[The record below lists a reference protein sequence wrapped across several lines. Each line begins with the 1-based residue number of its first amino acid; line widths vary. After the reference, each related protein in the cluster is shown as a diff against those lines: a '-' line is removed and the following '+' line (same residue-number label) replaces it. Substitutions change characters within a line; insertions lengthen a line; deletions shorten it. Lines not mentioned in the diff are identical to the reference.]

1 MTEKNYSQHKR
12 NGQNLAN
19 QMSLIEL
26 VSQMRNSSKS
36 IKRLNIKQYNW
47 WNEGLH
53 GVARAGI
60 ATVFPQAICMAASF
74 DEESVKY
81 CADIIST
88 EARAKFNESQKNKDY
103 SIYKGLTLWSP
114 NVNIFRDPRWGRGH
128 ETYGE
133 DPYLTSVLG
142 CAFIEGIQGDSE
154 KYMKASACAKH
165 FCVHSG
171 PEGLRHTFNAE
182 VSKKDF
188 YETYIPAFEAA
199 VKKAKVS
206 GVMGAYNRVNGESC
220 CASQKLIDKL
230 LRKEWGFDGYFVSD
244 CAAILD
250 VIYKHKKT
258 FNPAKGAAMAVNAG
272 CDLECGVVY
281 SLLPLSVG
289 LGYISKDTLRKS
301 VARLMAIRSSLGMFD
316 DDCPFNKITIKENAT
331 PEHEAQ
337 AVKMA
342 EKGIVLLENDGIL
355 PLKENAQK
363 ILITG
368 YNADNKLA
376 YLGNYFG
383 DPSHFVMVT
392 DSVSQYNRE
401 TEFIRGIHL
410 YESAKNGDVNQALQA
425 AQNADIILM
434 CTGLDSSIEG
444 EEAGG
449 ALAGGG
455 GNIGKQGDRET
466 IDLPKNQQEY
476 ITKLIETGKKIILL
490 NFSGGCIN
498 FGKFKNRV
506 NAIVQCWYPG
516 AQGGTAIA
524 NILFGKCS
532 PSGKLP
538 VTFYNSVDDLP
549 DFCDYSMQNRTYRYF
564 KGDVQYPFGYGKTYT
579 KFALENA
586 EVRENKIRATV
597 KNVGKFESE
606 TVLQLYVTCPKAEFE
621 TPIKSLIGFK
631 RISLKPQEEKEFVF
645 EIDENSLMSVND
657 NGEKVLLKGEYTFTL
672 TDGCDF
678 ESKPIIGAE
687 NIHM

>member
-1 MTEKNYSQHKR
+1 MTEENYSQHKR
-12 NGQNLAN
+12 NGERLAN

-26 VSQMRNSSKS
+26 VSQMRNSSKA
-36 IKRLNIKQYNW
+36 IERLNIKQYNW

-74 DEESVKY
+74 DKDEVKK

-88 EARAKFNESQKNKDY
+88 ETRAKFNESQKNKDY

-114 NVNIFRDPRWGRGH
+114 NINIFRDPRWGRGH

-133 DPYLTSVLG
+133 DPYLTSILG
-142 CAFIEGIQGDSE
+142 CAFIEGIQGDDE

-171 PEGLRHTFNAE
+171 PEALRHTFNAE

-188 YETYIPAFEAA
+188 YETYTPAFEAA

-206 GVMGAYNRVNGESC
+206 GVMGAYNQVNGESC
-220 CASQKLIDKL
+220 CASDKLIEKL
-230 LRKEWGFDGYFVSD
+230 LRNEWGFDGYYVSD
-244 CAAILD
+244 CSAILD

-258 FNPAKGAAMAVNAG
+258 LNPAKGAAMAVKAG

-281 SLLPLSVG
+281 SLLPVSVK
-289 LGYISKDTLRKS
+289 LGYINKETIKNS

-316 DDCPFNKITIKENAT
+316 NNCHFNKITIKENAT

-337 AVKMA
+337 AIKMA
-342 EKGIVLLENDGIL
+342 EKGIVLLENDGTL

-383 DPSHFVMVT
+383 DPSHFIMVT
-392 DSVSQYNRE
+392 DAVCEYNSE

-410 YESAKNGDVNQALQA
+410 YDSEKNSDEQLALEKAKNC
-425 AQNADIILM
+425 DIILM

-455 GNIGKQGDRET
+455 GSIGKQGDREN
-466 IDLPKNQQEY
+466 IDLPINQQEY
-476 ITKLIETGKKIILL
+476 IEKLIKIGKKVVLL

-506 NAIVQCWYPG
+506 NAILQCWYPG
-516 AQGGTAIA
+516 AQGGKAIA
-524 NILFGKCS
+524 DILFGKCS

-538 VTFYNSVDDLP
+538 ITFYNSTDDLP

-564 KGDVQYPFGYGKTYT
+564 KGNVQYQFGYGRTYT
-579 KFALENA
+579 KFSLEDIALIGE
-586 EVRENKIRATV
+586 EIKATICNIGNE
-597 KNVGKFESE
+597 KSD
-606 TVLQLYVTCPKAEFE
+606 TVLQLYVSYPPTEYPN
-621 TPIKSLIGFK
+621 PQKSLVSFK
-631 RISLKPQEEKEFVF
+631 RIGLKP
-645 EIDENSLMSVND
+645 
-657 NGEKVLLKGEYTFTL
+657 GERETITFKITSEYLTSANNEGNKIILDGCYKFTL

-678 ESKPIIGAE
+678 TSKPILYQKQK
-687 NIHM
+687 N

>member
-1 MTEKNYSQHKR
+1 MIEKNYSQHKR

-60 ATVFPQAICMAASF
+60 ATVFPQAICMASSF
-74 DEESVKY
+74 DADAVKQ

-142 CAFIEGIQGDSE
+142 CAFIEGIQGDND

-220 CASQKLIDKL
+220 CASQKLIDKI

-258 FNPAKGAAMAVNAG
+258 FNPAKGAAMAVNVG

-392 DSVSQYNRE
+392 DAVSQYNRE

-466 IDLPKNQQEY
+466 IDLPMNQQEY
-476 ITKLIETGKKIILL
+476 IAKLIDTGKKIILL

-549 DFCDYSMQNRTYRYF
+549 NFCDYSMQNRTYRYF

-586 EVRENKIRATV
+586 EVRENKIHATV

-606 TVLQLYVTCPKAEFE
+606 TVLQLYFTCPKAEFE

-645 EIDENSLMSVND
+645 ETDENSLMSVND

-678 ESKPIIGAE
+678 ECKQISY
-687 NIHM
+687 HL

>member
-60 ATVFPQAICMAASF
+60 ATVFPQAICMASSF
-74 DEESVKY
+74 DADAVKQ

-142 CAFIEGIQGDSE
+142 CAFIDGIQGDNE

-281 SLLPLSVG
+281 SLLPISVK
-289 LGYISKDTLRKS
+289 LGYTDKETLKKS
-301 VARLMAIRSSLGMFD
+301 VARLMSIRSALGMFD
-316 DDCPFNKITIKENAT
+316 KDCPYNKISIAENAT
-331 PEHEAQ
+331 PEHESEAI
-337 AVKMA
+337 KMA
-342 EKGIVLLENDGIL
+342 EKGLVLLENDGVL
-355 PLKENAQK
+355 PLKENSQK
-363 ILITG
+363 IFITG

-392 DSVSQYNRE
+392 EAISQYNSD
-401 TEFIRGIHL
+401 TDFIRGIHL
-410 YESAKNGDVNQALQA
+410 YNQNTNYDKEAALKSAADS
-425 AQNADIILM
+425 DIIIV

-455 GNIGKQGDRET
+455 GNIGEQGDRET
-466 IDLPKNQQEY
+466 LELPLNQQEY
-476 ITKLIETGKKIILL
+476 IEELLVTGKKVILL
-490 NFSGGCIN
+490 NFSGGCID
-498 FGKFKNRV
+498 FRKYKGRV

-564 KGDVQYPFGYGKTYT
+564 NSDVQYPFGYGKTYT

-586 EVRENKIRATV
+586 DVRENKIRATV

-645 EIDENSLMSVND
+645 ETDENSLMSVND

-678 ESKPIIGAE
+678 ECKQISY
-687 NIHM
+687 HL

>member
-1 MTEKNYSQHKR
+1 MTEENYSQHKR
-12 NGQNLAN
+12 NGERLAN

-26 VSQMRNSSKS
+26 VSQMRNSSKA
-36 IKRLNIKQYNW
+36 IERLNIKQYNW

-74 DEESVKY
+74 DKNAVKK

-114 NVNIFRDPRWGRGH
+114 NINIFRDPRWGRGH

-133 DPYLTSVLG
+133 DPYLTSILG
-142 CAFIEGIQGDSE
+142 CAFIEGIQGDNE

-220 CASQKLIDKL
+220 CASNNLIDKL
-230 LRKEWGFDGYFVSD
+230 LRKEWGFDGYYVSD

-258 FNPAKGAAMAVNAG
+258 FNPAKGAAIAVNAG

-281 SLLPLSVG
+281 SLLPVSVK
-289 LGYISKDTLRKS
+289 LGYTNKETLKKS
-301 VARLMAIRSSLGMFD
+301 VSRLMSIRSSLGMFD

-392 DSVSQYNRE
+392 DSVSKYN
-401 TEFIRGIHL
+401 
-410 YESAKNGDVNQALQA
+410 
-425 AQNADIILM
+425 
-434 CTGLDSSIEG
+434 
-444 EEAGG
+444 
-449 ALAGGG
+449 
-455 GNIGKQGDRET
+455 RET
-466 IDLPKNQQEY
+466 IDLPLNQQKY
-476 ITKLIETGKKIILL
+476 IEKLIDTGKKIILL

-498 FGKFKNRV
+498 FGKFKSRV

-516 AQGGTAIA
+516 AQGGKAIA
-524 NILFGKCS
+524 DILFGKCS

-538 VTFYNSVDDLP
+538 ITFYNSTDDLP

-564 KGDVQYPFGYGKTYT
+564 KGNVQYPFGYGRTYT
-579 KFALENA
+579 KFSLEDITLIGK
-586 EVRENKIRATV
+586 EIKATICNIGNE
-597 KNVGKFESE
+597 KSD
-606 TVLQLYVTCPKAEFE
+606 TVLQLYVSYPPTEYPN
-621 TPIKSLIGFK
+621 PQKSLVSFK
-631 RISLKPQEEKEFVF
+631 RIGLKPGERETITFKITSEYLTSA
-645 EIDENSLMSVND
+645 NND
-657 NGEKVLLKGEYTFTL
+657 GKKIILDGCYKFTL

-678 ESKPIIGAE
+678 TSKPILYQK
-687 NIHM
+687 

>member
-1 MTEKNYSQHKR
+1 MIEKNYSQHKR

-60 ATVFPQAICMAASF
+60 ATVFPQAICMASSF
-74 DEESVKY
+74 DADAVKQ

-133 DPYLTSVLG
+133 DPYLTAVLG
-142 CAFIEGIQGDSE
+142 CAFIEGIQGDNE

-220 CASQKLIDKL
+220 CASQKLIDKI

-392 DSVSQYNRE
+392 DAVSQYNRE

-466 IDLPKNQQEY
+466 IDLPMNQQEY
-476 ITKLIETGKKIILL
+476 IAKLIDTGKKIILL

-549 DFCDYSMQNRTYRYF
+549 NFCDYSMQNRTYRYF

-586 EVRENKIRATV
+586 EVRENKIHATV

-606 TVLQLYVTCPKAEFE
+606 TVLQLYFTCPKAEFE

-645 EIDENSLMSVND
+645 ETDENSLMSVND

-678 ESKPIIGAE
+678 ECKQISY
-687 NIHM
+687 HL